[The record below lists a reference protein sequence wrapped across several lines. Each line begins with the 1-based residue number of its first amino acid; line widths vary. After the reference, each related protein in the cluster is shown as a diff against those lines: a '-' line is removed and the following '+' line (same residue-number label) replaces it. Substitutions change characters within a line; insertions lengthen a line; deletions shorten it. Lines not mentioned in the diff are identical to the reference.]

1 LQDFWLA
8 RRIRRETI
16 GLGQA
21 INPFLIRFEA
31 GSAVTVLS

>member
-8 RRIRRETI
+8 RWIRLATN
-16 GLGQA
+16 GLDQA
-21 INPFLIRFEA
+21 INPVLIHFEA